1 MEKMLFYQSCWERI
15 VFKKQI
21 NTSAF
26 RKIKKQ
32 LTKDRRYDKVSK
44 SSTKRQQD
52 LNSKMFDS
60 FTQDNRLA
68 ISRFYCF
75 WFV

>member
-1 MEKMLFYQSCWERI
+1 MEKMLFYQSCQEQI

-21 NTSAF
+21 NISAF

-44 SSTKRQQD
+44 SSTKRQQN
-52 LNSKMFDS
+52 LNSKMFEKKLKKVLDK
-60 FTQDNRLA
+60 QKEMR
-68 ISRFYCF
+68 
-75 WFV
+75 

>member
-1 MEKMLFYQSCWERI
+1 MEKMLFYQSCQEQI

-21 NTSAF
+21 NTSDF

-44 SSTKRQQD
+44 SSTKRQQN
-52 LNSKMFDS
+52 LNSKMFEKKLKKVLDK
-60 FTQDNRLA
+60 QKEMR
-68 ISRFYCF
+68 
-75 WFV
+75 

>member
-1 MEKMLFYQSCWERI
+1 MEKMLFYQSCQEQI

-21 NTSAF
+21 NISAF

-44 SSTKRQQD
+44 SSTKRQQN
-52 LNSKMFDS
+52 LNSKMFEKNLKKCL
-60 FTQDNRLA
+60 TNKKR
-68 ISRFYCF
+68 
-75 WFV
+75 

>member
-52 LNSKMFDS
+52 LNSKMFEKKLKKVLDK
-60 FTQDNRLA
+60 QKEMR
-68 ISRFYCF
+68 
-75 WFV
+75 

>member
-1 MEKMLFYQSCWERI
+1 MEKMLFYQSCQEQI

-21 NTSAF
+21 NTSDF

-44 SSTKRQQD
+44 SSTKRQQN
-52 LNSKMFDS
+52 LNSKMFEKNLKKVLDK
-60 FTQDNRLA
+60 QKEMR
-68 ISRFYCF
+68 
-75 WFV
+75 

>member
-1 MEKMLFYQSCWERI
+1 MEKMLFYQSCQEQI

-44 SSTKRQQD
+44 SSTKRQQN
-52 LNSKMFDS
+52 LNSKMFEKKLKKVLDK
-60 FTQDNRLA
+60 QKEMR
-68 ISRFYCF
+68 
-75 WFV
+75 

>member
-26 RKIKKQ
+26 RKNKKVV
-32 LTKDRRYDKVSK
+32 D
-44 SSTKRQQD
+44 KRQ
-52 LNSKMFDS
+52 K
-60 FTQDNRLA
+60 
-68 ISRFYCF
+68 I
-75 WFV
+75 